1 MTVTAP
7 TTLPSGHQAR
17 RQRGRV
23 WRRVLVLLA
32 PLLILAGLAGWK
44 ADYIRLGAQGYVFGY
59 PLVIMD
65 ITRENAALSIAP
77 VNVLQRVRQFPD
89 AQFKTVVRPNL
100 DTLYSTAFLDL
111 SQGPLVFNMP
121 ANALRYEV
129 MTFLDAWTHV
139 FASPGTRSHGS
150 GGGRYF
156 IVGPDWQ
163 GTPPQGM
170 TLLRSPTALA
180 WLIGR
185 TETQGEAD
193 FALVHRL
200 QDGLQ
205 LTPGGDDLTPTPNP
219 KPRPATPWQ
228 KSTAPLTPPVQ
239 QIKQLRTVDFFNRLS
254 HLMVANPPHAADAPV
269 LLALAQIG
277 VHTGQPVNWSWL
289 DQGAVT
295 LGRWIADYKIGQA
308 LKQPRDL
315 VNGWSTP
322 PRNLGQYGTD
332 YNTRIAV
339 AMIGLGANLPE
350 DAMYPS
356 SQIDNRGEALHGRHR
371 YRIHFAPGQW
381 PPVKAFWSVTAYGL
395 DDFLIDHPSRRHA
408 IGSLHPLVAN
418 ADGSLDLWIQAQAP
432 EGPQQTN
439 WLQVKEDAP
448 FLLNA
453 RLYGP
458 LPEALNGGWHLPAV
472 ERQP

>member
-1 MTVTAP
+1 MTVTA
-7 TTLPSGHQAR
+7 TTARTSGVQAR
-17 RQRGRV
+17 GQRGRV
-23 WRRVLVLLA
+23 WRRVTLLLA
-32 PLLILAGLAGWK
+32 PVLILAGLAGWK
-44 ADYIRLGAQGYVFGY
+44 ADYIRIGAQAYVFGY

-65 ITRENAALSIAP
+65 VTRENAALSIAP
-77 VNVLQRVRQFPD
+77 VNVLHRVRKFPD

-111 SQGPLVFNMP
+111 TQGPLVFTMP

-139 FASPGTRSHGS
+139 FAAPGTRSPGTM
-150 GGGRYF
+150 GGRYL

-163 GTPPQGM
+163 GTLPQGM

-185 TETQGEAD
+185 TETRGEAD

-205 LTPGGDDLTPTPNP
+205 LTPEGNDPNP
-219 KPRPATPWQ
+219 SQRPAAHGQ
-228 KSTAPLTPPVQ
+228 NSTAPVTPPVQ
-239 QIKQLRTVDFFNRLS
+239 HIQQMRTLDFFNRLTR
-254 HLMVANPPHAADAPV
+254 LMVANPPHAADAPV

-277 VHTGQPVNWSWL
+277 VQIGQPVNWGWL

-308 LKQPRDL
+308 LKQPREL

-322 PRNLGQYGTD
+322 PSNLGQYGTD

-356 SQIDNRGEALHGRHR
+356 TQIDSRGETLQGRHR
-371 YRIHFAPGQW
+371 YRIHFAPGQR

-408 IGSLHPLVAN
+408 VGSLHPLVAN
-418 ADGSLDLWIQAQAP
+418 ADGSLDLWIQAHAP
-432 EGPQQTN
+432 QGPPLAN
-439 WLQVKEDAP
+439 WIPVKEDAP

-458 LPEALNGGWHLPAV
+458 LPEALQGGWHLPAV